1 MTAEFDYL
9 IIGGGIAGTTAAE
22 SIREKDQL
30 ARIAI
35 LNAEPHPLYSKVLIP
50 SYLKG
55 RIDRDK
61 LFLRKISHYN
71 ALRIDFFPNIRVAS
85 VDAARHEITTY
96 DKKVFSYKKLLVASG
111 GYPLEITEVFS
122 STAPI
127 DPLRMHTIEDADRIK
142 KIIDEEPAQGWPA
155 LGGKKVLVMGEGF
168 IALEFLEIFTLA
180 GFEVHASART
190 NEWGAEKFGLEG
202 SKIMEENFRKHNII
216 VHHTAA
222 VSFIRN
228 DEFYLANG
236 DHFKCPYLAAG
247 IGLKRDLSFLSGLA
261 VNKGIVTDEYL
272 RTSNP
277 DIYAAGDI
285 AEYYDIRNNDR
296 RVSGNWTGAFLQGR
310 TAAANMLG
318 GNTIFSAVQG
328 YNLVNMGLNISL
340 VGDTQTEAE
349 RTVEFSRADTLVR
362 ILIKGGKIIGGVLI
376 NRFGDKITLQ
386 KLIEEGKLPN
396 DLEKIFS

>member
-9 IIGGGIAGTTAAE
+9 IIGGGIAGTTVAE

-71 ALRIDFFPNIRVAS
+71 ALRIDFFPNTMVAS
-85 VDAARHEITTY
+85 VDAARHEITTD

-111 GYPLEITEVFS
+111 GRPVEITEAFS

-127 DPLRMHTIEDADRIK
+127 DPLRMHTIEDADKIK
-142 KIIDEEPAQGWPA
+142 NIIETAEE
-155 LGGKKVLVMGEGF
+155 KKVLVVGEGF

-190 NEWGAEKFGLEG
+190 NEWGAEKFGSEG
-202 SKIMEENFRKHNII
+202 SKIIEENFRKHNI
-216 VHHTAA
+216 VTHHTAA

-247 IGLKRDLSFLSGLA
+247 IGLKRDLSFLSGLS
-261 VNKGIVTDEYL
+261 VNKGVIADEYL

-285 AEYYDIRNNDR
+285 AEYYDVRNNDR

-318 GNTIFSAVQG
+318 GNTIFNAVQG
-328 YNLVNMGLNISL
+328 YNLVSMGLNISL
-340 VGDTQTEAE
+340 VGDTQAEADN
-349 RTVEFSRADTLVR
+349 VFEFSRASSLVR
-362 ILIKGGKIIGGVLI
+362 ILIKGGKIAGGVLI
-376 NRFGDKITLQ
+376 NRFDDKVTLQ